1 MADRNT
7 SGTILVYSLVEPDR
21 IAARVDAIAGALF
34 GIRNAVDGA
43 RSLTISTLSA
53 LMHFRDGDRLFR
65 ARSPGGLPPSA
76 DAAQKTAERFIA
88 DGRKRLGAAS
98 DGLAAL
104 LPPLVHESTKAVRA
118 PRAAYPDHW
127 VSIFSA
133 RVASGVGPPPP
144 VMNGL
149 IEIRVGTEGRIVGLT
164 STWRPLAGTVR
175 SNYVPPPVE
184 APDAAL
190 VYLIE
195 GSQAPQRFLAPYYLS
210 MGNDGDGLL
219 WPASG
224 HSLVVDVNGEETGDE
239 IELSA
244 APRGGSG
251 LYRFAWGM
259 WRLTSP
265 NGLSAL
271 GTDRQVRIPRGTAA
285 NVIVDVEDTRTRA
298 LVRVER
304 LLFANIGQ
312 VSSRA

>member
-1 MADRNT
+1 MAGKIASDA
-7 SGTILVYSLVEPDR
+7 ILAYTLIEPDR
-21 IAARVDAIAGALF
+21 IAGRVDVIAGALF
-34 GIRNAVDGA
+34 GMRSAVDGA
-43 RSLTISTLSA
+43 RSLTSSPLSA
-53 LMHFRDGDRLFR
+53 LVHFSDGERIFR
-65 ARSPGGLPPSA
+65 TTSVGVLPPDA
-76 DAAQKTAERFIA
+76 NAAQKIAERFIV
-88 DGRKRLGAAS
+88 DGRKRLGRGE
-98 DGLAAL
+98 DYLAAL
-104 LPPLVHESTKAVRA
+104 FPPLAHESTRA
-118 PRAAYPDHW
+118 IRSPRSIYLDHW
-127 VSIFSA
+127 VSLFSC
-133 RVASGVGPPPP
+133 RVVSGIGPPAP
-144 VMNGL
+144 VMNGVV
-149 IEIRVGTEGRIVGLT
+149 EIRVGAEGRIVGLT

-239 IELSA
+239 VALYA

-251 LYRFAWGM
+251 SYRFAWGM

-265 NGLSAL
+265 NDFSAL

-285 NVIVDVEDTRTRA
+285 NVIVDVEDTSTRA

-304 LLFANIGQ
+304 LLFANFGQ